1 MTMPSVSLAHAPGLV
16 IPNAKARHTKR
27 EVRHCIQVSGRLLP
41 KVRAS
46 FTKRSLA
53 ALTKLQ
59 GQIFVNGIW
68 ALASDAP
75 NVTSVAA
82 RVAEQPE
89 TIETSWDGKQT
100 CLSSKAETFTN
111 ICEGVS
117 CSMRL
122 GNS

>member
-1 MTMPSVSLAHAPGLV
+1 MAMPSVSLAHAPGLV

-82 RVAEQPE
+82 PGGGQPE
-89 TIETSWDGKQT
+89 ESGAPRGGRKT
-100 CLSSKAETFTN
+100 
-111 ICEGVS
+111 
-117 CSMRL
+117 RR
-122 GNS
+122 